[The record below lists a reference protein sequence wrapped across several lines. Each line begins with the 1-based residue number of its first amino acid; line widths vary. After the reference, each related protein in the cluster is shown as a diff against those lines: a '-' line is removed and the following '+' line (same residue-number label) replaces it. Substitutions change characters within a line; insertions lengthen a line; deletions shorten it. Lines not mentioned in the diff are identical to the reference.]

1 MFHERWIHHLGA
13 GPKGP
18 DKRKALAPHIMNS
31 FFMKTKIIFASF
43 SICKK
48 LDWMLCNLF
57 NHAKKVEFVCCER
70 CDLARKIEFTFFE
83 LFEPVKNWIHLLLA
97 FLLLQRI
104 VWVINYSFW
113 TKDKSDTNNSLSTV
127 IYFVNKKFN
136 NTWLW

>member
-1 MFHERWIHHLGA
+1 MGA

-31 FFMKTKIIFASF
+31 FFMKTKTIFASF
-43 SICKK
+43 SVCKK

-57 NHAKKVEFVCCER
+57 NHAKKSGIRVLWALWPC
-70 CDLARKIEFTFFE
+70 K
-83 LFEPVKNWIHLLLA
+83 KNWIHFFWAFWACEKLNPSSISF
-97 FLLLQRI
+97 FLLQII
-104 VWVINYSFW
+104 VWVINYFFW
-113 TKDKSDTNNSLSTV
+113 TKDQSDTNNSLSTV

>member
-1 MFHERWIHHLGA
+1 MDSLYGGQALCASPGPLGPPPIWWINLSWKQKQFLHL
-13 GPKGP
+13 
-18 DKRKALAPHIMNS
+18 
-31 FFMKTKIIFASF
+31 FQFAKSWIECCVTC
-43 SICKK
+43 ST
-48 LDWMLCNLF
+48 MQ
-57 NHAKKVEFVCCER
+57 KKVEFVCCER